1 MLSNSIDNLSR
12 IGKAFQDFVSS
23 DVNKGIPLGIRRMN
37 DIKMGVDKIL
47 TSPPELRY
55 TSPLLYDTAPDG
67 SSQLLKEAIKTASIT
82 KKWDQVQQIVNAI
95 NRALR
100 EVMSYLQLS

>member
-1 MLSNSIDNLSR
+1 MMLRIINDNPQSLYLAEMLSNSIDNLSR

-47 TSPPELRY
+47 TSPPVLR
-55 TSPLLYDTAPDG
+55 
-67 SSQLLKEAIKTASIT
+67 
-82 KKWDQVQQIVNAI
+82 
-95 NRALR
+95 
-100 EVMSYLQLS
+100 

>member
-1 MLSNSIDNLSR
+1 MNEKHEWQSSLYLAERLSNSIDNLSR

-55 TSPLLYDTAPDG
+55 TPLECLMQPY
-67 SSQLLKEAIKTASIT
+67 LLKSIEGF
-82 KKWDQVQQIVNAI
+82 V
-95 NRALR
+95 
-100 EVMSYLQLS
+100 

>member
-1 MLSNSIDNLSR
+1 MLSNSIDDLSR

-47 TSPPELRY
+47 TSPQELRCA
-55 TSPLLYDTAPDG
+55 PFECLLQQSLQAYRRLCFA
-67 SSQLLKEAIKTASIT
+67 LLAS
-82 KKWDQVQQIVNAI
+82 
-95 NRALR
+95 
-100 EVMSYLQLS
+100 MG

>member
-1 MLSNSIDNLSR
+1 MLSNSIDDLSR

-47 TSPPELRY
+47 TSPQELRFA
-55 TSPLLYDTAPDG
+55 PLICLLQQY
-67 SSQLLKEAIKTASIT
+67 LLKSIEGF
-82 KKWDQVQQIVNAI
+82 
-95 NRALR
+95 AL
-100 EVMSYLQLS
+100 LC

>member
-1 MLSNSIDNLSR
+1 MNEKHEWQSSLYLAEMLSNSIDNLSR

-47 TSPPELRY
+47 TSPPVLRY
-55 TSPLLYDTAPDG
+55 TSLECLMQPY
-67 SSQLLKEAIKTASIT
+67 LLKSIEGF
-82 KKWDQVQQIVNAI
+82 V
-95 NRALR
+95 L
-100 EVMSYLQLS
+100 LC